1 MAAKKATRSKKVTKK
16 TSSTVKRSIQT
27 NNWWEKYSY
36 TPTEFLSKVILF
48 IVLVYALFQYRGLLI
63 AASVN
68 GQPISRVSVISE
80 LESASGNGVLEN
92 LINQELIRQKAES
105 SHVQVSKEDIDNKIA
120 EIETSLTA
128 SGQTLDSVL
137 AMQGMT
143 RESLEGQIKTQV
155 MVEKLLEG
163 DVTVSDEDVTTY
175 MTENKEYLPTDKT
188 EEEVKNL
195 VREQLKQQK
204 LSERFSTWITEL
216 KNEADIKS
224 YVKYY
229 STSL

>member
-1 MAAKKATRSKKVTKK
+1 MATKKATRSKKVTKK